1 MSSVSPSDSA
11 SSTGGPP
18 PDSDISI
25 DCILTMP
32 SVTSLYCPEQYCDTK
47 GCDDHPRFMVCIRVS
62 SYVISKDI
70 SFKNGK
76 IHHIIVGGKK
86 NTLGTLKSMDRCG
99 KGVILTFISFLD
111 TSKEV
116 KYYFEVIDKGYGVF
130 FDESYINQYC
140 EFYYLYGTDEG
151 CGNFNKP

>member
-1 MSSVSPSDSA
+1 
-11 SSTGGPP
+11 
-18 PDSDISI
+18 
-25 DCILTMP
+25 
-32 SVTSLYCPEQYCDTK
+32 
-47 GCDDHPRFMVCIRVS
+47 MVNS
-62 SYVISKDI
+62 KSKYV
-70 SFKNGK
+70 FLEGEG
-76 IHHIIVGGKK
+76 GGKK